1 MNVNLCK
8 CNDWSEKMKLCSVVV
23 PCYNEEETI
32 EIFYNEMM
40 KYIPKMSDLD
50 FEFIFVDDGS
60 KDRSLMIMKE
70 LAAKDERVKYISFSR
85 NFGKEAGLFAGL
97 EAAFGDYIVTM
108 DVDLQDPPYL
118 LEDMYKAVRDEGY
131 DCAATMRTD
140 RKGEAPIRSWF
151 AKKFYR
157 LINKISNADI
167 VDGARDYRFMTRQ
180 MVDSVLSMREYNR
193 FTKGIFGWI
202 GFKTKW
208 IPFENVERSAGTT
221 KWSFWKLFL
230 YALEGIIAFSTTP
243 LWIASLCG
251 IFCCFIAVIALLFII
266 IRALA
271 FGDPVQGW
279 PSTISIVLFI
289 GGLQMLFM
297 GIMGMYLSKLYL
309 EAKDRP
315 IYITRETNVEK
326 K

>member
-1 MNVNLCK
+1 
-8 CNDWSEKMKLCSVVV
+8 MKKCSVVV

-32 EIFYNEMM
+32 QIFYDEIG
-40 KYIPKMSDLD
+40 KYIPKMPDLE

-60 KDRSLMIMKE
+60 RDGTLHE
-70 LAAKDERVKYISFSR
+70 LKRLANMNKCVKYISFSR

-97 EAAFGDYIVTM
+97 EAATGDYIVTM
-108 DVDLQDPPYL
+108 DVDLQDPPFL
-118 LEDMYKAVRDEGY
+118 LEDMYKAIKEEGY

-151 AKKFYR
+151 ARKFYS

-180 MVDSVLSMREYNR
+180 MVDAILSMREYNR

-243 LWIASLCG
+243 LWISSLLG
-251 IFCCFIAVIALLFII
+251 LVCCFIAAIVLIFIV
-266 IRALA
+266 IRA
-271 FGDPVQGW
+271 FIYGDPVAGW
-279 PSTISIVLFI
+279 PSMISAIIFI
-289 GGLQMLFM
+289 GGLQMFCM
-297 GIMGMYLSKLYL
+297 GILGMYVSKLYL
-309 EAKDRP
+309 EAKQRP
-315 IYITRETNVEK
+315 IYITRETNIEEK
-326 K
+326 DNWERRKYEE

>member
-1 MNVNLCK
+1 MKK
-8 CNDWSEKMKLCSVVV
+8 CSIVV

-32 EIFYNEMM
+32 QIFYDEIQ
-40 KYIPKMSDLD
+40 KYIFKLSDLE

-60 KDRSLMIMKE
+60 KDNTLNEMKR
-70 LAAKDERVKYISFSR
+70 LAKMDKRVKYISFSR

-97 EAAFGDYIVTM
+97 EASTGDYVVSM
-108 DVDLQDPPYL
+108 DVDLQDPPFL
-118 LEDMYKAVRDEGY
+118 LEDMYKAVKEEGY

-151 AKKFYR
+151 ARKFYS

-180 MVDSVLSMREYNR
+180 MVNSILSMREYNR

-202 GFKTKW
+202 GYKTKW

-243 LWIASLCG
+243 LWISSLLG
-251 IFCCFIAVIALLFII
+251 VFFCFIAIFVLIFIVV
-266 IRALA
+266 RALIY
-271 FGDPVQGW
+271 GDPVAGW
-279 PSTISIVLFI
+279 PSMISAIIFI
-289 GGLQMLFM
+289 GGLQLFCM
-297 GIMGMYLSKLYL
+297 GILGLYVSKLYL
-309 EAKDRP
+309 ETKQRP
-315 IYITRETNVEK
+315 IYITRETNIK
-326 K
+326 KE

>member
-1 MNVNLCK
+1 
-8 CNDWSEKMKLCSVVV
+8 MKKCSVVV

-32 EIFYNEMM
+32 QIFYDEMK
-40 KYIPKMSDLD
+40 KYIPKMEDLE

-60 KDRSLMIMKE
+60 KDRSLAEMKR
-70 LAAKDERVKYISFSR
+70 LASEDSRVKYISFSR

-97 EAAFGDYIVTM
+97 EAATGDYIVTM
-108 DVDLQDPPYL
+108 DVDLQDPPFL
-118 LEDMYKAVRDEGY
+118 LEEMYHAVRDEGY

-151 AKKFYR
+151 ARKFYR

-180 MVDSVLSMREYNR
+180 MVNSILSMKEYNR

-208 IPFENVERSAGTT
+208 IPFENVERVAGTT

-230 YALEGIIAFSTTP
+230 YALEGIVAFSTAP
-243 LWIASLCG
+243 LWISSLVG
-251 IFCCFIAVIALLFII
+251 LFCCFVAVIVLIFIV
-266 IRALA
+266 IRALL
-271 FGDPVQGW
+271 FGDPVAGW
-279 PSTISIVLFI
+279 PSIISTIVLI
-289 GGLQMLFM
+289 GGLQMFCM
-297 GIMGMYLSKLYL
+297 GILGMYLAKLYL
-309 EAKDRP
+309 EAKNRP
-315 IYITRETNVEK
+315 IYITRETNIEEK
-326 K
+326 

>member
-1 MNVNLCK
+1 
-8 CNDWSEKMKLCSVVV
+8 MKKCSVVV

-32 EIFYNEMM
+32 QIFYDEMM
-40 KYIPKMSDLD
+40 KYIPNMPDLE

-60 KDRSLMIMKE
+60 KDRSLEKMKK
-70 LAAKDERVKYISFSR
+70 LAAEDSRVKYISFSR
-85 NFGKEAGLFAGL
+85 NFGKESGLFAGL
-97 EAAFGDYIVTM
+97 EATTGDYIVTM

-118 LEDMYKAVRDEGY
+118 LEEMYKAVSEEGY

-151 AKKFYR
+151 ARKFYR
-157 LINKISNADI
+157 IINKISNADI

-180 MVDSVLSMREYNR
+180 MVDSILSMREYNR

-202 GFKTKW
+202 GYKTKW

-243 LWIASLCG
+243 LWIASLFG
-251 IFCCFIAVIALLFII
+251 LFCCMAAVIALAFIVV
-266 IRALA
+266 RACMY
-271 FGDPVQGW
+271 GDPVAGW
-279 PSTISIVLFI
+279 PSTISVIIFI
-289 GGLQMLFM
+289 GGLQMFCM
-297 GIMGMYLSKLYL
+297 GILGMYVAKMYL
-309 EAKDRP
+309 ETKKRP
-315 IYITRETNVEK
+315 IYITKETNIEEK
-326 K
+326 